1 MKVKIRSIIFAALMA
16 VAFPMSHPWAASGQ
30 VVSMQV
36 PSSYVWDGNQFVGA
50 VGNQFYYLG
59 PGSVWIPMDRGRMR
73 NFRAWERAH
82 PHWRSWATPNVR
94 YRTRRSPGRPQ
105 PVAVAPGTRPQ
116 PIVVPPQPIIVQP
129 QPVVVNQ
136 PGTRSGG
143 RGRGSRS
150 GRSRPRSSTSLDT
163 IPRLKPS
170 PGGPAYWK

>member
-1 MKVKIRSIIFAALMA
+1 MKTNFRSIVAMAAMGIALA
-16 VAFPMSHPWAASGQ
+16 LAQPWPASGQ
-30 VVSMQV
+30 VASMQV
-36 PSSYVWDGNQFVGA
+36 PSSYVWDGRQFVGA

-59 PGSVWIPMDRGRMR
+59 PGNVWVPMDRARMN
-73 NFRAWERAH
+73 NFRAWERAN

-94 YRTRRSPGRPQ
+94 YRTRRPPGRPQ

-116 PIVVPPQPIIVQP
+116 PIVVQPPPVIVQP

-143 RGRGSRS
+143 RPSRS
-150 GRSRPRSSTSLDT
+150 NRNRHPRSSTSLDT

-170 PGGPAYWK
+170 PGQPSQW